1 MFIRE
6 QCVSRYVTKPAN
18 FSAEEQDQLFRLL
31 RQLDG
36 DSSATQRDLAAA
48 VGVSLG
54 RLNTLL
60 RSATDASLVE
70 RITKD
75 SADKRQRVAYA
86 LTLKGASEKNRLTDI
101 FLARKFAEYDALH
114 AELTGTASGFSP
126 LKGRTKL
133 MQNNLAPIPELY
145 VSYDSAQK
153 LKVEAADLTSHDL
166 TPRQIC
172 DLELLMNGGFNPLKG
187 FLSEA
192 DYDSVVDNM
201 RLTTGELWPMPI
213 TLDVSKDFAD
223 SIELGQDIALRDQEG
238 VILGTMTVTDKWVP
252 NKAKEAEK
260 VFGADDLAHPA
271 VNYLHHTAG
280 EVYLGGP
287 VTGIQQPVH
296 YDFRARRDTP
306 NELRAYFRKM
316 GWRKIVAF
324 QTRNPLHRAHQELTF
339 RAAREAEANLLIH
352 PVVGLTKPGDID
364 HFTRVRCYEAVLDQ
378 YPASTTTM
386 SLLNLAMRMAGPREA
401 VWHGLIR
408 KNHGCTHFIVGR
420 DHAGPGKNSAG
431 EDFYGPYDAQDLF
444 REHQEEIGITMVDFK
459 HMVYVQERAQYEPA
473 DEIADKDDVTI
484 LNISGTELRRRLAE
498 GLEIPEWFSFPTVV
512 QELRKSKPPRAKQ
525 GFTVFFTGFS
535 GSGKSTIANALM
547 VKLMEMG
554 GRPVTLLDGDI
565 VRKNL
570 SSELGFSKEHRDL
583 NIRRI
588 GYVASEITK
597 NGGIAICAPIAPYA
611 STRRAVREDIEA
623 FGAFVEVHV
632 ATTIE
637 ECERRDRK
645 GLYKLAR
652 EGKIKE
658 FTGISD
664 PYDVPENPELS
675 VETENVEVDNCAHQ
689 VLLKLESMG
698 LIKA

>member
-1 MFIRE
+1 M
-6 QCVSRYVTKPAN
+6 
-18 FSAEEQDQLFRLL
+18 
-31 RQLDG
+31 
-36 DSSATQRDLAAA
+36 
-48 VGVSLG
+48 G
-54 RLNTLL
+54 RLKVP
-60 RSATDASLVE
+60 LVE
-70 RITKD
+70 IIATAK
-75 SADKRQRVAYA
+75 
-86 LTLKGASEKNRLTDI
+86 EEPM
-101 FLARKFAEYDALH
+101 LA
-114 AELTGTASGFSP
+114 
-126 LKGRTKL
+126 
-133 MQNNLAPIPELY
+133 NLSPIPELY
-145 VSYDSAQK
+145 VSHESAQK
-153 LKVEAADLTSHDL
+153 LKVEAADLISWDL

-192 DYDSVVDNM
+192 DYNSVVETM
-201 RLTTGELWPMPI
+201 RLEDGSLWPMPI
-213 TLDVSKDFAD
+213 TLDVGEAFAEKLN
-223 SIELGQDIALRDQEG
+223 IGQDIALRDQEG
-238 VILGTMTVTDKWVP
+238 VILATMTVADRWMP
-252 NKAKEAEK
+252 DKAKEAK
-260 VFGADDLAHPA
+260 LVFGADDLAHPA
-271 VNYLHHTAG
+271 VNYLHNTAG
-280 EVYLGGP
+280 AVYLGGP
-287 VTGIQQPVH
+287 VVGIQQPIH

-306 NELRAYFRKM
+306 NELRAYFRKL
-316 GWRKIVAF
+316 GWRKVVAF

-339 RAAREAEANLLIH
+339 RAAKEAQANLMIH
-352 PVVGLTKPGDID
+352 PVVGMTKPGDID
-364 HFTRVRCYEAVLDQ
+364 HFTRVRCYEAVLDK
-378 YPASTTTM
+378 YPAATTTM

-431 EDFYGPYDAQDLF
+431 EEFYGPYDAQDLF
-444 REHQEEIGITMVDFK
+444 RTYQEEMGIEMMDFK

-473 DEIADKDDVTI
+473 DEIEEGVTV
-484 LNISGTELRRRLAE
+484 LNISGTELRRRLSE
-498 GLEIPEWFSFPTVV
+498 GLEIPEWFSFPEVV
-512 QELRKSKPPRAKQ
+512 AELRKTRPPRSKQ

-611 STRRAVREDIEA
+611 STRRAVREDVEQ
-623 FGAFVEVHV
+623 FGAFAEVHV
-632 ATTIE
+632 ATSIE

-664 PYDVPENPELS
+664 PYDVPENPELR
-675 VETENVEVDNCAHQ
+675 VETENVDVDHCAHQ

-698 LIKA
+698 LIAAQ

>member
-1 MFIRE
+1 MATISPLHE
-6 QCVSRYVTKPAN
+6 
-18 FSAEEQDQLFRLL
+18 DQLFKLL
-31 RQLDG
+31 RQLDTAPG
-36 DSSATQRDLAAA
+36 ASQRALAAA
-48 VGVSLG
+48 IGVSLG
-54 RLNTLL
+54 RLNGLL
-60 RSATDASLVE
+60 KEATDAGLVK
-70 RITKD
+70 ITE
-75 SADKRQRVAYA
+75 SASRDKRQRVAYA
-86 LTLKGASEKNRLTDI
+86 LTPRGAGEKNRLTDT
-101 FLARKFAEYDALH
+101 FLKRKFAEYDALH
-114 AELTGTASGFSP
+114 AELTGTTSGLSP
-126 LKGRTKL
+126 AKHGSRL

-153 LKVEAADLTSHDL
+153 MKMEAAELTSWDLTA
-166 TPRQIC
+166 RQIC

-187 FLSEA
+187 FLSEV
-192 DYDSVVDNM
+192 DYNGVVEDM
-201 RLTTGELWPMPI
+201 RLADGTLWPMPI
-213 TLDVSKDFAD
+213 TLDVSETFAEGLE
-223 SIELGQDIALRDQEG
+223 IGQDIALRDPEG
-238 VILGTMTVTDKWVP
+238 VILGTMTVTDRWTP
-252 NKAKEAEK
+252 DKAREAEA
-260 VFGADDLAHPA
+260 VFGADDMAHPA
-271 VNYLHHTAG
+271 VNYLHTKAG
-280 EVYLGGP
+280 KVYLGGP
-287 VTGIQQPVH
+287 VTGIQQPIH

-306 NELRAYFRKM
+306 NELRAYFRKL
-316 GWRKIVAF
+316 GWRRIVAF

-339 RAAREAEANLLIH
+339 RAAKEAEANLLIH

-378 YPASTTTM
+378 YPQSTTTM

-408 KNHGCTHFIVGR
+408 KNHGCTHMIVGR

-444 REHQEEIGITMVDFK
+444 REHEAEIGIEMVDFK

-473 DEIADKDDVTI
+473 DEIEDRENVTI
-484 LNISGTELRRRLAE
+484 LNISGTELRRRLQE
-498 GLEIPEWFSFPTVV
+498 GLEIPEWFSFPAVV
-512 QELRKSKPPRAKQ
+512 NELRKSKPPRSQQ

-554 GRPVTLLDGDI
+554 GRPTTLLDGDI

-611 STRRAVREDIEA
+611 TTRGAVREEIEQY
-623 FGAFVEVHV
+623 GAFCEVHV
-632 ATTIE
+632 ATSIE

-652 EGKIKE
+652 AGKIKE

-664 PYDVPENPELS
+664 PYDVPEQPELRLD
-675 VETENVEVDNCAHQ
+675 TEGTDVDYCAQQ
-689 VLLKLESMG
+689 VLLKLQEMG
-698 LIKA
+698 LISA

>member
-1 MFIRE
+1 MTSPKSKSSF
-6 QCVSRYVTKPAN
+6 
-18 FSAEEQDQLFRLL
+18 AEEDTLFRLL
-31 RQLDG
+31 RQLDVAP
-36 DSSATQRDLAAA
+36 DASQRETAAA
-48 VGVSLG
+48 VGISLG
-54 RLNTLL
+54 NLNAQL
-60 RSATDASLVE
+60 RAAAEAGFVKISE
-70 RITKD
+70 RGGP
-75 SADKRQRVAYA
+75 DKRQRFAYS
-86 LTLKGASEKNRLTDI
+86 LTSRGGAEKVRLTDR
-101 FLARKFAEYDALH
+101 FLARKFEEYDALH
-114 AELTGTASGFSP
+114 AELTGTTSGLIPF
-126 LKGRTKL
+126 KYRTKI

-145 VSYDSAQK
+145 VSYESAQK
-153 LKVEAADLTSHDL
+153 LKVEAADLVSHDL
-166 TPRQIC
+166 SPRQIC

-187 FLSEA
+187 FLTEE
-192 DYDSVVDNM
+192 DYDGVVENM
-201 RLTTGELWPMPI
+201 RLADGQLWPMPI
-213 TLDVSKDFAD
+213 NLDVSEEFAE
-223 SIELGQDIALRDQEG
+223 SLEIGQDIALRDQEG
-238 VILGTMTVTDKWVP
+238 VILATMTVTDRWVP
-252 NKAKEAEK
+252 NKSREAEK
-260 VFGADDLAHPA
+260 VFGADDDAHPA
-271 VNYLHHTAG
+271 VNYLHNHAG
-280 EVYLGGP
+280 KVYLGGP
-287 VTGIQQPVH
+287 VTGIQQPIH

-306 NELRAYFRKM
+306 NELRAYFRKL
-316 GWRKIVAF
+316 GWRKVVAF

-339 RAAREAEANLLIH
+339 RAAKEAQANLLIH
-352 PVVGLTKPGDID
+352 PVVGMTKPGDVD
-364 HFTRVRCYEAVLDQ
+364 HFTRVRCYEAVLDK
-378 YPASTTTM
+378 YPAATTTM

-401 VWHGLIR
+401 VWHGIIR
-408 KNHGCTHFIVGR
+408 KNHGCTHIIIGR
-420 DHAGPGKNSAG
+420 DHAGPGKNSQG
-431 EDFYGPYDAQDLF
+431 EDFYGPYDAQELF
-444 REHQEEIGITMVDFK
+444 RANAEEIGIEMVDFK
-459 HMVYVQERAQYEPA
+459 HMVYVQERAQYEPN
-473 DEIADKDDVTI
+473 DEIEDRDQVTI

-498 GLEIPEWFSFPTVV
+498 GLEIPEWFSFPEVV
-512 QELRKSKPPRAKQ
+512 AELRKTKPPRAKQ

-611 STRRAVREDIEA
+611 TTRRAVREDIEQ

-675 VETENVEVDNCAHQ
+675 LETENVEVDNCAHQ

>member
-1 MFIRE
+1 M
-6 QCVSRYVTKPAN
+6 
-18 FSAEEQDQLFRLL
+18 QLR
-31 RQLDG
+31 
-36 DSSATQRDLAAA
+36 
-48 VGVSLG
+48 
-54 RLNTLL
+54 
-60 RSATDASLVE
+60 
-70 RITKD
+70 
-75 SADKRQRVAYA
+75 
-86 LTLKGASEKNRLTDI
+86 
-101 FLARKFAEYDALH
+101 
-114 AELTGTASGFSP
+114 
-126 LKGRTKL
+126 
-133 MQNNLAPIPELY
+133 NLAPIPELY

-153 LKVEAADLTSHDL
+153 LKLEAADLTSWDM

-187 FLSEA
+187 FLSEE
-192 DYDSVVDNM
+192 DYNCVVDTM
-201 RLTTGELWPMPI
+201 RLADGSLWPMPI
-213 TLDVSKDFAD
+213 TLDVSEKFAE
-223 SIELGQDIALRDQEG
+223 SIEVGQDIALRDQEG
-238 VILGTMTVTDKWVP
+238 VILAMMSVTDKWVP
-252 NKAKEAEK
+252 DKAHEAAR
-260 VFGADDLAHPA
+260 VFGADDSAHPA
-271 VNYLHHTAG
+271 VNYLHNRAG
-280 EVYLGGP
+280 SVYLGGP
-287 VTGIQQPVH
+287 ITGIQPPVH

-306 NELRAYFRKM
+306 NELRALFRKL
-316 GWRKIVAF
+316 GWRRVVAF

-339 RAAREAEANLLIH
+339 RAAKEAQANLLIH
-352 PVVGLTKPGDID
+352 PVVGMTKPGDVD
-364 HFTRVRCYEAVLDQ
+364 HFTRVRCYEAVLDK
-378 YPASTTTM
+378 YPGSTTTM

-408 KNHGCTHFIVGR
+408 ANHGCTHFIVGR

-431 EDFYGPYDAQDLF
+431 EDFYGPYDAQELF
-444 REHQEEIGITMVDFK
+444 KEHENEIGLEMVDFK
-459 HMVYVQERAQYEPA
+459 HMVYVQEKAQYYPVNEVPEG
-473 DEIADKDDVTI
+473 DTVLD
-484 LNISGTELRRRLAE
+484 ISGTELRRRLAE
-498 GLEIPEWFSFPTVV
+498 GIDIPDWFSFPEVV
-512 QELRKSKPPRAKQ
+512 RELRRTRPPRANQ

-611 STRRAVREDIEA
+611 TTRRAVREDIEA
-623 FGAFVEVHV
+623 FGAFIEVHV
-632 ATTIE
+632 ATSIE

-664 PYDVPENPELS
+664 PYDVPENPELR
-675 VETENVEVDNCAHQ
+675 VETENVDVDNCAHQ
-689 VLLKLESMG
+689 VILKLESLG
-698 LIKA
+698 LIAA

>member
-1 MFIRE
+1 
-6 QCVSRYVTKPAN
+6 
-18 FSAEEQDQLFRLL
+18 
-31 RQLDG
+31 
-36 DSSATQRDLAAA
+36 
-48 VGVSLG
+48 
-54 RLNTLL
+54 
-60 RSATDASLVE
+60 
-70 RITKD
+70 
-75 SADKRQRVAYA
+75 
-86 LTLKGASEKNRLTDI
+86 
-101 FLARKFAEYDALH
+101 
-114 AELTGTASGFSP
+114 
-126 LKGRTKL
+126 
-133 MQNNLAPIPELY
+133 
-145 VSYDSAQK
+145 
-153 LKVEAADLTSHDL
+153 
-166 TPRQIC
+166 
-172 DLELLMNGGFNPLKG
+172 MNGGFNPLKG
-187 FLSEA
+187 FLTEEN
-192 DYDSVVDNM
+192 YNGVVDNM
-201 RLTTGELWPMPI
+201 RLADGTLWPMPV
-213 TLDVSKDFAD
+213 TLDVSKDYAEGVE
-223 SIELGQDIALRDQEG
+223 IGQDIALRDQEG
-238 VILGTMTVTDKWVP
+238 VILGTMTVTDKWTP

-260 VFGADDLAHPA
+260 VFGADDSAHPA
-271 VNYLHHTAG
+271 VNYLHNTAG
-280 EVYLGGP
+280 DVYLGGP

-296 YDFRARRDTP
+296 YDFRGRRDTP

-316 GWRKIVAF
+316 GWRKVVAF

-339 RAAREAEANLLIH
+339 RAAKEAQANLLIH
-352 PVVGLTKPGDID
+352 PVVGLTKPGDVD

-378 YPASTTTM
+378 YPAATTSM

-420 DHAGPGKNSAG
+420 DHAGPGSNSQG

-444 REHQEEIGITMVDFK
+444 REHQEEMGIEMVDFK

-473 DEIADKDDVTI
+473 DEITDKDKVTI

-498 GLEIPEWFSFPTVV
+498 GLEIPEWFSFPQVV
-512 QELRKSKPPRAKQ
+512 EQLRRTKPARNKQ
-525 GFTVFFTGFS
+525 GFTVFLTGFS

-554 GRPVTLLDGDI
+554 GRPTTLLDGDI

-611 STRRAVREDIEA
+611 TTRRAVREDIEQ
-623 FGAFVEVHV
+623 FGAFIEVHV
-632 ATTIE
+632 ATSIE

-675 VETENVEVDNCAHQ
+675 LETENVDVDNCAHQ
-689 VLLKLESMG
+689 ILLKLESMG
-698 LIKA
+698 LITG

>member
-1 MFIRE
+1 MP
-6 QCVSRYVTKPAN
+6 TLATPLTP
-18 FSAEEQDQLFRLL
+18 EEEDLLFRLL
-31 RQLDG
+31 RQLDAAP
-36 DSSATQRDLAAA
+36 DAAQRATAAA
-48 VGVSLG
+48 LGISLG
-54 RLNTLL
+54 RLNTQL
-60 RSATDASLVE
+60 RTAAEAGL
-70 RITKD
+70 ITVSD
-75 SADKRQRVAYA
+75 RPGPDKRQRFAYT
-86 LTLKGASEKNRLTDI
+86 LTRRGAAEKLRLTDR
-101 FLARKFAEYDALH
+101 FLSRKLAEFNALH
-114 AELTGTASGFSP
+114 AELTGTASGLP
-126 LKGRTKL
+126 PIKHRTHP
-133 MQNNLAPIPELY
+133 MQSNLAPIPELY
-145 VSYDSAQK
+145 VSYESAQK
-153 LKVEAADLTSHDL
+153 LKVEAADLVSWDL

-187 FLSEA
+187 FLTEE
-192 DYDSVVDNM
+192 DYNGVVENM
-201 RLTTGELWPMPI
+201 RLADGSLWPMPI
-213 TLDVSKDFAD
+213 NLDVSEDFA
-223 SIELGQDIALRDQEG
+223 SKLEAGQDIALRDQEG
-238 VILGTMTVTDKWVP
+238 VILATMTVTDNWVP
-252 NKAKEAEK
+252 NKAREAEK
-260 VFGADDLAHPA
+260 VFGADDDAHPA
-271 VNYLHHTAG
+271 VNYLHNTAG
-280 EVYLGGP
+280 KVYLGGP

-296 YDFRARRDTP
+296 YDFRGRRDTP
-306 NELRAYFRKM
+306 NELRALFRKL
-316 GWRKIVAF
+316 GWRKVVAF

-352 PVVGLTKPGDID
+352 PVVGMTKPGDVD
-364 HFTRVRCYEAVLDQ
+364 HFTRVRCYEAVLDK
-378 YPASTTTM
+378 YPAATTSM

-408 KNHGCTHFIVGR
+408 ANHGCTHFIVGR

-431 EDFYGPYDAQDLF
+431 EDFYGPYDAQELF
-444 REHQEEIGITMVDFK
+444 RAHEEEIGITMVDFK

-473 DEIADKDDVTI
+473 DEIEDKDNVTI

-498 GLEIPEWFSFPTVV
+498 GLEIPEWFSFPEVV
-512 QELRKSKPPRAKQ
+512 KELRRTKPPRSKQ

-611 STRRAVREDIEA
+611 TTRRAVREDVEQ

-632 ATTIE
+632 ATSIE

-664 PYDVPENPELS
+664 PYDVPQNAELV
-675 VETENVEVDNCAHQ
+675 VETENVDVDNCAHQ

-698 LIKA
+698 LISG

>member
-1 MFIRE
+1 M
-6 QCVSRYVTKPAN
+6 KPPNA
-18 FSAEEQDQLFRLL
+18 SHQEEDQLFRLL
-31 RQLDG
+31 RQLDLTSDG
-36 DSSATQRDLAAA
+36 SQRAMATAI
-48 VGVSLG
+48 GISLG
-54 RLNTLL
+54 RLNALL
-60 RSATDASLVE
+60 RTATDAGFVKITE
-70 RITKD
+70 R
-75 SADKRQRVAYA
+75 SGPDKRQRFAYA
-86 LTLKGASEKNRLTDI
+86 LTSRGGAEKMRLTDQ
-101 FLARKFAEYDALH
+101 FLTRKFAEYDALH
-114 AELTGTASGFSP
+114 AELTGTTSGLEP
-126 LKGRTKL
+126 LKHRTRIV
-133 MQNNLAPIPELY
+133 QNNLTPIPELY
-145 VSYDSAQK
+145 VSHESAQK
-153 LKVEAADLTSHDL
+153 LKVEAADLISWDL

-187 FLSEA
+187 FMSEA
-192 DYDSVVDNM
+192 DYNGVVDNM
-201 RLTTGELWPMPI
+201 RLADGTLWPMPI
-213 TLDVSKDFAD
+213 TLDVPEAFSDR
-223 SIELGQDIALRDQEG
+223 IEPGQDIALRDQEG
-238 VILGTMTVTDKWVP
+238 VILATMTVTDSWTP
-252 NKAKEAEK
+252 NKAHEAK
-260 VFGADDLAHPA
+260 AVFGADDDAHPA
-271 VNYLHHTAG
+271 VNYLHNTAG
-280 EVYLGGP
+280 SIYLGGP

-306 NELRAYFRKM
+306 NELRAFFRKL
-316 GWRKIVAF
+316 GWRKVVAF

-339 RAAREAEANLLIH
+339 RAAREVQANLLIH
-352 PVVGLTKPGDID
+352 PVVGLTKPGDVD

-378 YPASTTTM
+378 YPASTTSM

-444 REHQEEIGITMVDFK
+444 REHQAEMGIIMVDFK
-459 HMVYVQERAQYEPA
+459 HMVYVQERAQYEPN
-473 DEIADKDDVTI
+473 DEIADKEDVTI

-498 GLEIPEWFSFPTVV
+498 GLEIPEWFSFPQVV
-512 QELRKSKPPRAKQ
+512 TELRRTRPPRAQQ

-611 STRRAVREDIEA
+611 TTRRAVREDVES

-632 ATTIE
+632 ATSIE

-664 PYDVPENPELS
+664 PYDVPASPELS
-675 VETENVEVDNCAHQ
+675 VETEGADVDNCAHQ
-689 VLLKLESMG
+689 VILKLEQMG
-698 LIKA
+698 LIAG